1 MKCLESSTRLMAASN
16 SPRSGASGVDGSK
29 SGTVIGK
36 SAPAIGRS
44 DRVQAGQRYPSP
56 PPLLVLASITDKLA
70 TFATNVVGDL
80 GLTGVFLLMTLESA
94 CIPIPSE
101 ATMLFAGFNVHN
113 GEYSLFA
120 AVAGGG
126 RGQVVGCRVA
136 SPGGDYRGP
145 LRLRRPRHKL
155 P

>member
-16 SPRSGASGVDGSK
+16 STRSGASGVDGSK

-80 GLTGVFLLMTLESA
+80 GLAGVFLLMTLESA

-120 AVAGGG
+120 AVVGGGVGHVGGFLIAFAAGG
-126 RGQVVGCRVA
+126 
-136 SPGGDYRGP
+136 YRGP
-145 LRLRRPRHKL
+145 QP
-155 P
+155 